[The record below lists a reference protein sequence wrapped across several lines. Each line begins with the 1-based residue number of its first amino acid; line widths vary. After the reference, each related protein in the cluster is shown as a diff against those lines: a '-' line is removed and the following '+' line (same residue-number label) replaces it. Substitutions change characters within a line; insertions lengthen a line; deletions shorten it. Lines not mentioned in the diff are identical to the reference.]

1 MRETFYSHNW
11 KFPSSVPAA
20 PWPLLAGSCDRT
32 PGPVLGLGDRW
43 LLGKTNT
50 RWAQKQGKYV
60 TIIILGTFQG
70 GPLPVLRTQNST
82 YRGENNMK

>member
-1 MRETFYSHNW
+1 MKNEGLMPLKVLGYNLTLQTMRETFCSHDW

-32 PGPVLGLGDRW
+32 PGPVLGFGDRW

-50 RWAQKQGKYV
+50 RWGQKQGKYV
-60 TIIILGTFQG
+60 TIY
-70 GPLPVLRTQNST
+70 VLS
-82 YRGENNMK
+82 